1 MSQMQAKKIMLLTKK
16 LNSIPSGGREL
27 LIKLNYDILSNIY
40 EEKLILFE
48 LPDSRVNL
56 PETLKSIYY
65 GHIDGLNKKNIEF
78 ALNIICSQEVKQ
90 VFVDGSNLGAF
101 VKALK
106 QSIPNVEITTFFHN
120 VEARF
125 FWGSLCD
132 RKTPRAAAVF
142 LANFLAEQKAVKYSD
157 KLICLT
163 ERDSKV
169 LMKIYGIGATHIAPM
184 VLEDKHLE
192 LTEFT
197 ECNTPEQFAIFVGGN
212 FYANREGVAWFVK
225 EIIPLTE
232 LRLFII
238 GRGFESLK
246 AELEVRDRV
255 TVVGS
260 VDNLA
265 DWYHRAKFV
274 IAPIFDGSGMKT
286 KVAEALMYG
295 KKIIGSSEAF
305 IGYENIIGKAG
316 WVCNSPT
323 DFVDAIAEAKV
334 KITKSFDQELRN
346 IYEQYYSKSIGTERL
361 RNILSA
367 K

>member
-1 MSQMQAKKIMLLTKK
+1 MKAKKIMLLTKK
-16 LNSIPSGGREL
+16 LNSIPMGGREL
-27 LIKLNYDILSNIY
+27 LMKLNYDILNNIY
-40 EEKLILFE
+40 EEEFILFE
-48 LPDSRVNL
+48 LLNSKVLL
-56 PETLKSIYY
+56 PQAINSIFY
-65 GHIDGLNKKNIEF
+65 GHIDGLNKKNIEL
-78 ALNIICSQEVKQ
+78 ALELICNLEIKQ

-101 VKALK
+101 VKVLK

-125 FWGSLCD
+125 FWGSLSD

-142 LANFLAEQKAVKYSD
+142 LANFLAEQNAVRYSD
-157 KLICLT
+157 KLICLS

-169 LMKIYGIGATHIAPM
+169 LKKIYGIAATHIAPM
-184 VLEDKHLE
+184 VLEDKHLG
-192 LTEFT
+192 LTEFAEFNGT
-197 ECNTPEQFAIFVGGN
+197 EQFTIFVGGN

-225 EIIPLTE
+225 EVIPLTD

-305 IGYENIIGKAG
+305 IGYENNIEMAG
-316 WVCNSPT
+316 WVCDSPAE
-323 DFVDAIAEAKV
+323 FVDAIAEANV

-346 IYEQYYSKSIGTERL
+346 IYEQFYSKSAGTERL
-361 RNILSA
+361 RNILSEN